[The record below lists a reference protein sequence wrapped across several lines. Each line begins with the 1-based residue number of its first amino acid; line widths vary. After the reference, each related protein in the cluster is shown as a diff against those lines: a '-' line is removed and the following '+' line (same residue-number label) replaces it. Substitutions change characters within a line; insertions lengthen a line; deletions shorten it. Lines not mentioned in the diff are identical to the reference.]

1 MSNTEKVSF
10 NLSVVDLGK
19 VDLLVEQGFYSSRTD
34 LMVTAVRNLLAT
46 HAVNIR
52 EAVAKDSMVVGVHA
66 VGRKTLEGLQAK
78 RKQVDVNMVGV
89 LVLSQDVAPQLA
101 RATIRSVKIRGA
113 FRASPEVKEA
123 LKDRMQ

>member
-1 MSNTEKVSF
+1 
-10 NLSVVDLGK
+10 
-19 VDLLVEQGFYSSRTD
+19 
-34 LMVTAVRNLLAT
+34 MVTAVRNLLAT

-101 RATIRSVKIRGA
+101 RATSRSLKIRGA